1 MRIPDDKEMQILEL
15 EAMALLLIGLIIAIG
30 AAR

>member
-30 AAR
+30 AG